1 MRFTG
6 RVACQRSSARITL
19 DGHDSAGARVLVALA
34 GAAPA
39 DLPATLESASL
50 ESLADGRYCISAGGR
65 EWTIEA
71 AREIVHLD
79 AAAAFYAAVP
89 PRKVPL
95 SKRLLWRFALA
106 AAATRAG
113 RWWLARTAR

>member
-6 RVACQRSSARITL
+6 RVECRRSSARISL
-19 DGHDSAGARVLVALA
+19 DGHGPGGERVLVALV

-39 DLPATLESASL
+39 DLPATLDCASI
-50 ESLADGRYCISAGGR
+50 ESLADGRYRVSSGGR
-65 EWTIEA
+65 EWTLGA

-95 SKRLLWRFALA
+95 RKRMLWRFALA
-106 AAATRAG
+106 AAATRPG
-113 RWWLARTAR
+113 RWWLARAAR